1 MKISFNWL
9 KNFIQINESPEEV
22 GALLTKSGL
31 EVEGIEEF
39 ETLPGGLKGLVIGEV
54 LTCERH
60 PGADKLSI
68 TTVDLGNGVV
78 APIVCGAPNV
88 AAGQKVVVATV
99 GATVYPLTGEPFKIS
114 KAKIRGEVSEG
125 MICAEDEIGLGQSHE
140 GILVLST
147 DLPNGSP
154 AAAYF
159 NIETDYVLEI
169 GLTPNRADATS
180 HLGVARDLKALLKRD
195 IQMTDVAAFKTDNTK
210 STVTVKVENTEACP
224 RYAGLTM
231 SGLTVKPS
239 PEWLQNRLKAI
250 GIHPINN
257 VVDATNFILHDLGQP
272 LHAFDLAK
280 IKGNTVIV
288 KTVAEG
294 TPFVTLDGVERKLKA
309 NDLMICHEE
318 APMCIAGVF
327 GGADAGVSE
336 STTAIFLESAYF
348 SADFV
353 RKTSMQHGLKT
364 DASFRFERG
373 TDPNMPATALKKAA
387 LLIKEIAGG
396 EISSEL
402 IDIYPTPVENFKVEV
417 TFQHI
422 DRLIGKKIDHS
433 LIKEIITSVGI
444 AIVAETTEG
453 LSLSVPP
460 FKVDVQREVDIIE
473 EIIRIYGFENIE
485 VGDYLNSDFLA
496 NFPEKDTEKIKRSI
510 ANLLTDSGYNEILS
524 NSLTSPS
531 YYEGLTAFDA
541 GQHVNILNR
550 LSEDLGIMRRTLL
563 FSGLEALT
571 YNINRKQNN
580 LSVYEFGKSYHLVEG
595 KYKENNHLALWK
607 SGNATEETW
616 INKSSSATFHD
627 FAATITKLIQKLN
640 LSKVT
645 IEKFSD
651 DIFKAGLKY
660 TRNNKI
666 IISAGILQK
675 NILKKGG
682 LKQDVF
688 YADIDLD
695 AVLKGFDSKIVFAEI
710 SKFPEVRRDLALVL
724 DKKVSFDEIS
734 KLANRTERKLLKEI
748 NVFDVFEGEQIGQDK
763 KSYSV
768 SFLLQD
774 NEQTLTDKQIDGTM
788 QKLMLSFEKELG
800 AIIRK

>member
-9 KNFIQINESPEEV
+9 KNFIQLHESPEEV
-22 GALLTKSGL
+22 GALLTQSGL
-31 EVEGIEEF
+31 EVEGIEAF

-68 TTVDLGNGVV
+68 TTVDVGNGVI

-125 MICAEDEIGLGQSHE
+125 MICAEDEIGLGQSHD
-140 GILVLST
+140 GIMVLT
-147 DLPNGSP
+147 TELANGSP

-180 HLGVARDLKALLKRD
+180 HLGVARDLKALLNRP
-195 IQMTDVAAFKTDNTK
+195 IQTVDVADFKAGQN
-210 STVTVKVENTEACP
+210 SAPINVQVENTAACP
-224 RYAGLTM
+224 RYAGITL
-231 SGLTVKPS
+231 SGLTVKESPS
-239 PEWLQNRLKAI
+239 WLQNKLKAI
-250 GIHPINN
+250 GINPINN
-257 VVDATNFILHDLGQP
+257 IVDATNYILHDLGQP
-272 LHAFDLAK
+272 LHAFDLSK
-280 IKGNTVIV
+280 IKGNTIIV
-288 KTVAEG
+288 KTVSEG
-294 TPFVTLDGVERKLKA
+294 TPFVTLDGIERKLKA
-309 NDLMICHEE
+309 NDLMICNAET
-318 APMCIAGVF
+318 PMCIAGVF
-327 GGADAGVSE
+327 GGADSGVSQ

-348 SADFV
+348 SPDFV
-353 RKTSMQHGLKT
+353 RKTAMQHGLKT

-373 TDPNMPATALKKAA
+373 TDPNMPVYALKKAA
-387 LLIKEIAGG
+387 LLIQDIAGG
-396 EISSEL
+396 TISSDL
-402 IDIYPTPVENFKVEV
+402 IDLYPSAIANFNIEV
-417 TFQHI
+417 TYHNI
-422 DRLIGKKIDHS
+422 DRLIGKKIAHTQ
-433 LIKEIITSVGI
+433 IKEIITAVGI
-444 AIVAETTEG
+444 TIVTETEEG

-460 FKVDVQREVDIIE
+460 YKVDVQREVDVIE
-473 EIIRIYGFENIE
+473 EIIRIYGFDNIE

-496 NFPEKDTEKIKRSI
+496 NFPEKDTEKIKKSI
-510 ANLLTDSGYNEILS
+510 ANLLTDSGFNEILS

-531 YYEGLTAFDA
+531 YYEGLAAFDA
-541 GQHVNILNR
+541 NAHVAILNR

-563 FSGLEALT
+563 FSGLEALA
-571 YNINRKQNN
+571 YNINRKQNH
-580 LSVYEFGKSYHLVEG
+580 LSVYEFGKSYHLIEG

-607 SGNATEETW
+607 SGNAKEESWLEKNNST
-616 INKSSSATFHD
+616 TFHD

-640 LSKVT
+640 LTKVT

-651 DIFKAGLKY
+651 EIFKAGLRY
-660 TRNNKI
+660 TKNNKTI
-666 IISAGILQK
+666 ITAGLLQK

-682 LKQDVF
+682 LKQEVF

-695 AVLKGFDSKIVFAEI
+695 AVLKGFDAKIVFAEI

-748 NVFDVFEGEQIGQDK
+748 NVFDVFEGEQIGLDK

-788 QKLMLSFEKELG
+788 QKLMTNFEKELG

>member
-9 KNFIQINESPEEV
+9 KNFIEINESPEEV

-31 EVEGIEEF
+31 EVEGVEEF

-60 PGADKLSI
+60 PDTDKLSK
-68 TTVDLGNGVV
+68 TTVDLGNGLIV
-78 APIVCGAPNV
+78 PIVCGAPNV

-125 MICAEDEIGLGQSHE
+125 MICAEDEIGIGQSHD

-147 DLPNGSP
+147 ELPNGSP

-195 IQMTDVAAFKTDNTK
+195 IKLADLSAFKTDSNAAK
-210 STVTVKVENTEACP
+210 VNVSVENSEACP
-224 RYAGLTM
+224 RYAGLTI
-231 SGLTVKPS
+231 SGLKVKSS

-250 GIHPINN
+250 GLSPINN
-257 VVDATNFILHDLGQP
+257 VVDATNYILHSLGQP
-272 LHAFDLAK
+272 LHAFDLGK
-280 IKGNTVIV
+280 VKGNSIIV

-294 TPFVTLDGVERKLKA
+294 TPFITLDNVERKLKA
-309 NDLMICHEE
+309 NDLVICNAEE
-318 APMCIAGVF
+318 PMCIAGVF
-327 GGADAGVSE
+327 GGVTSGVSNE
-336 STTAIFLESAYF
+336 TTAIFLESAYF
-348 SADFV
+348 SADYV

-373 TDPNMPATALKKAA
+373 TDPNMPVYALKQAA

-396 EISSEL
+396 EISSDL
-402 IDIYPTPVENFKVEV
+402 IDIYPNPIENFKVEA
-417 TFQHI
+417 TYRNI
-422 DRLIGKKIDHS
+422 DRLIGKQIDHS
-433 LIKEIITSVGI
+433 IIKEIITAVGI
-444 AIVAETTEG
+444 TIVAETNEG

-460 FKVDVQREVDIIE
+460 YKVDVQREVDVIE
-473 EIIRIYGFENIE
+473 EILRIYGFENIE
-485 VGDYLNSDFLA
+485 VSDFLNSDFLA
-496 NFPEKDTEKIKRSI
+496 NFPEKDNEKIKKSI
-510 ANLLTDSGYNEILS
+510 ANLLTDSGFNEILS

-531 YYEGLTAFDA
+531 YYEGLTSFDA
-541 GQHVNILNR
+541 SQHVNILNR

-563 FSGLEALT
+563 FSGLEALA

-580 LSVYEFGKSYHLVEG
+580 LSVYEFGKSYHLIEG

-607 SGNATEETW
+607 SGNSTEESW
-616 INKSSSATFHD
+616 INKNVNADFHD
-627 FAATITKLIQKLN
+627 FAASITKLIQKLN
-640 LSKVT
+640 LSKVI

-651 DIFKAGLKY
+651 EIFKAGLKY
-660 TRNNKI
+660 TRNNKV

-695 AVLKGFDSKIVFAEI
+695 AVLKGFDNKIVFGEI

-734 KLANRTERKLLKEI
+734 KLASKTERKLLKEI
-748 NVFDVFEGEQIGQDK
+748 NVFDVFEGEQIGADK

-788 QKLMLSFEKELG
+788 QKLITTFEKELG
-800 AIIRK
+800 ALIRK